1 MMMATKE
8 LSRLHYQ
15 ITGNSCDK
23 LLCRKLFALNIDGKI
38 KIASDGGFACFPSLS
53 AEEKLAG

>member
-15 ITGNSCDK
+15 RTGNSCDK

-38 KIASDGGFACFPSLS
+38 KIASDGGLLVF
-53 AEEKLAG
+53 

>member
-8 LSRLHYQ
+8 LSRRHYQ

-38 KIASDGGFACFPSLS
+38 KIASDGFTCVLSQS
-53 AEEKLAG
+53 AEEKLSG

>member
-15 ITGNSCDK
+15 RTGNSCDK

-38 KIASDGGFACFPSLS
+38 KIASDGGFTCVLSQS
-53 AEEKLAG
+53 AEEKLSG